1 MTNQELIDTLRKASE
16 SQDKDNIALRMLL
29 IMAAER
35 MERLHLALYGEK
47 MNQRIQELM
56 EQAGIF
62 ENQYTT
68 EKFAELI
75 VRECANVLR
84 AESERL
90 YKLSAEEKDEL
101 FASNF
106 EICAEK
112 CVDNEVAIREH
123 FGVEE

>member
-1 MTNQELIDTLRKASE
+1 MNERIRELWDKAAYST
-16 SQDKDNIALRMLL
+16 
-29 IMAAER
+29 AAFRSGQNNSWETQVNF
-35 MERLHLALYGEK
+35 MD
-47 MNQRIQELM
+47 
-56 EQAGIF
+56 
-62 ENQYTT
+62 
-68 EKFAELI
+68 KFAKLI

-112 CVDNEVAIREH
+112 CVDNELAIKEH
-123 FGVEE
+123 FGVE

>member
-1 MTNQELIDTLRKASE
+1 ML
-16 SQDKDNIALRMLL
+16 DKDNI
-29 IMAAER
+29 IKMAKQAKLPYEYDTGR
-35 MERLHLALYGEK
+35 LLHLKEVE
-47 MNQRIQELM
+47 R
-56 EQAGIF
+56 
-62 ENQYTT
+62 
-68 EKFAELI
+68 FAELI

-112 CVDNEVAIREH
+112 CVDNEVAIKEH
-123 FGVEE
+123 FGIDRARGEQ

>member
-1 MTNQELIDTLRKASE
+1 MNKRIREF
-16 SQDKDNIALRMLL
+16 
-29 IMAAER
+29 AEQCW
-35 MERLHLALYGEK
+35 EATKYGPPWFDSK
-47 MNQRIQELM
+47 
-56 EQAGIF
+56 
-62 ENQYTT
+62 
-68 EKFAELI
+68 KFAELI

>member
-1 MTNQELIDTLRKASE
+1 MNERIQK
-16 SQDKDNIALRMLL
+16 LL
-29 IMAAER
+29 IEAHKQTSGGIYNG
-35 MERLHLALYGEK
+35 HLSAW
-47 MNQRIQELM
+47 
-56 EQAGIF
+56 
-62 ENQYTT
+62 T

-75 VRECANVLR
+75 VRECADVLR

-112 CVDNEVAIREH
+112 CVDNEVAIKQH

>member
-1 MTNQELIDTLRKASE
+1 MNSIKCPKCGKEEPAFDYAHICGPVKVKT
-16 SQDKDNIALRMLL
+16 
-29 IMAAER
+29 
-35 MERLHLALYGEK
+35 K
-47 MNQRIQELM
+47 MNGLIKE
-56 EQAGIF
+56 F
-62 ENQYTT
+62 ERKCWDHQTNHLNA

-84 AESERL
+84 VESERL
-90 YKLSAEEKDEL
+90 YKLASEETDEL

-112 CVDNEVAIREH
+112 CVDNEVAIKEH

>member
-1 MTNQELIDTLRKASE
+1 MNERILELAKQSGLWFVTPREDLID
-16 SQDKDNIALRMLL
+16 D
-29 IMAAER
+29 
-35 MERLHLALYGEK
+35 
-47 MNQRIQELM
+47 
-56 EQAGIF
+56 
-62 ENQYTT
+62 
-68 EKFAELI
+68 FAELI